1 MTPELEFR
9 SGEVRASSPGRLS
22 GYVARYGSET
32 RIGDFFER
40 VMPGAFRESLADG
53 RNIVAL
59 ADHDRRA
66 LLGSTA
72 SGTLELREDDH
83 GLAFD
88 LRLPNTSVGRDMAA
102 LVEARIVSGCSFG
115 FQVPAGG
122 DTWLD
127 RGDGSMLRELRNV
140 SLHEVTVTPQPAY
153 PDTALAL
160 RSLKAAEDARNFADF
175 LRDPIIFGRRAWL
188 ETCR

>member
-9 SGEVRASSPGRLS
+9 SGEVRASSPGRLT
-22 GYVARYGSET
+22 GYVARFNSET
-32 RIGDFFER
+32 RIGDFAEVIR
-40 VMPGAFRESLADG
+40 AGAFTSSLSDG

-72 SGTLELREDDH
+72 SGTLQLREDSH

-88 LRLPNTSVGRDMAA
+88 LRLPDTSVGRDMAA
-102 LVEARIVSGCSFG
+102 LVEARIVGGCSFG
-115 FQVPAGG
+115 FTVAPGG
-122 DTWLD
+122 DVWTD
-127 RGDGSMLRELRNV
+127 RGDGSMLRELRSV
-140 SLHEVTVTPQPAY
+140 SLHEVTVTPTPAY
-153 PDTALAL
+153 INTEIAL
-160 RSLKAAEDARNFADF
+160 RSRPIVLAV
-175 LRDPIIFGRRAWL
+175 LDPRRAWL

>member
-1 MTPELEFR
+1 MQLEIRTGEL
-9 SGEVRASSPGRLS
+9 RAATPGRLT
-22 GYVARYGSET
+22 GYVARFGSET

-40 VMPGAFRESLADG
+40 VMPGAFRASLADG

-72 SGTLELREDDH
+72 SGTLQLREDDH
-83 GLAFD
+83 GLAFE
-88 LRLPNTSVGRDMAA
+88 LRLPATSVGRDVAV
-102 LVEARIVSGCSFG
+102 LVESGLIQGASFG
-115 FQVPAGG
+115 FHVPEGG

-140 SLHEVTVTPQPAY
+140 ELHEVTVTATPAY
-153 PDTALAL
+153 PDTEVAK
-160 RSLKAAEDARNFADF
+160 RSKPIEQGYAHFHIHRDNNF
-175 LRDPIIFGRRAWL
+175 LWL
-188 ETCR
+188 ELS

>member
-1 MTPELEFR
+1 MKLEIR
-9 SGEVRASSPGRLS
+9 SGELRASSPGRLS
-22 GYVARYGSET
+22 GYVARFNSET
-32 RIGDFFER
+32 RIGDFAEVIR
-40 VMPGAFRESLADG
+40 AGAFKTSLSDG

-72 SGTLELREDDH
+72 SGTLQLREDDH
-83 GLAFD
+83 GLAFE
-88 LRLPNTSVGRDMAA
+88 LRLPDTSVARDIAV
-102 LVEARIVSGCSFG
+102 LVESRVIQGCSFG
-115 FQVPAGG
+115 FMVPPGG

-140 SLHEVTVTPQPAY
+140 ELHEVTVTAQPAY
-153 PDTALAL
+153 PDTEVAK
-160 RSLKAAEDARNFADF
+160 RSMPHIQSFWDMN
-175 LRDPIIFGRRAWL
+175 RAWM

>member
-1 MTPELEFR
+1 MTLEIRTGEL
-9 SGEVRASSPGRLS
+9 RASSPGRLT
-22 GYVARYGSET
+22 GYVARFNSET
-32 RIGDFFER
+32 LIADFHEVIR
-40 VMPGAFRESLADG
+40 AGAFKHSLSDG

-72 SGTLELREDDH
+72 SGTLQLREDAH
-83 GLAFD
+83 GLAFE
-88 LRLPNTSVGRDMAA
+88 LRLPDTSVARDIAV
-102 LVEARIVSGCSFG
+102 LVESRVIQGASFG
-115 FQVPAGG
+115 FIVPPGG

-140 SLHEVTVTPQPAY
+140 ELHEVTVTPTPAHAS
-153 PDTALAL
+153 TEVAK
-160 RSLKAAEDARNFADF
+160 RSRPHQQTHVDLNRV
-175 LRDPIIFGRRAWL
+175 WL

>member
-1 MTPELEFR
+1 MTLEIRTGEL
-9 SGEVRASSPGRLS
+9 RASSTGRLT
-22 GYVARYGSET
+22 GYVARFGSET
-32 RIGDFFER
+32 RISDFFER
-40 VMPGAFRESLADG
+40 VMPGAFRASLADG

-72 SGTLELREDDH
+72 SGTLQLREDEH
-83 GLAFD
+83 GLAFE
-88 LRLPNTSVGRDMAA
+88 LRLPDTSVARDIAV
-102 LVEARIVSGCSFG
+102 LVESRVIQGCSFG
-115 FQVPAGG
+115 FMVPPGG

-140 SLHEVTVTPQPAY
+140 ELAEVTVTATPAY
-153 PDTALAL
+153 ADTEVAK
-160 RSLKAAEDARNFADF
+160 RSRPHQQTHVDLDSRLHAQW
-175 LRDPIIFGRRAWL
+175 WL

>member
-1 MTPELEFR
+1 MTLEIRTGEL
-9 SGEVRASSPGRLS
+9 RASSPGRLQ
-22 GYVARYGSET
+22 GYVARFGSET

-40 VMPGAFRESLADG
+40 VMPGAFRASLADG

-72 SGTLELREDDH
+72 SGTLQLREDEH
-83 GLAFD
+83 GLAFE
-88 LRLPNTSVGRDMAA
+88 LRLPDTSVARDIAV
-102 LVEARIVSGCSFG
+102 LVESRVIQGCSFG
-115 FQVPAGG
+115 FMVPPGG

-140 SLHEVTVTPQPAY
+140 ELAEVTVTATPAY
-153 PDTALAL
+153 ADTEVAK
-160 RSLKAAEDARNFADF
+160 RSRPHQQTHVDLDSRLHAQW
-175 LRDPIIFGRRAWL
+175 WL

>member
-1 MTPELEFR
+1 MTLEIRTGEL
-9 SGEVRASSPGRLS
+9 RASSPGRLT
-22 GYVARYGSET
+22 GYVARFNSET
-32 RIGDFFER
+32 RIADFHEVIR
-40 VMPGAFRESLADG
+40 AGAFKHSLSDG

-72 SGTLELREDDH
+72 SGTLQLREDEH
-83 GLAFD
+83 GLAFE
-88 LRLPNTSVGRDMAA
+88 LRLPATSVARDIAV
-102 LVEARIVSGCSFG
+102 LVESRVIQGASFG
-115 FQVPAGG
+115 FIVPPGG

-140 SLHEVTVTPQPAY
+140 ELAEITVTATPAY
-153 PDTALAL
+153 PDTEVAK
-160 RSLKAAEDARNFADF
+160 RSRPHQQTHVDLNRV
-175 LRDPIIFGRRAWL
+175 WL

>member
-1 MTPELEFR
+1 MKLEIR
-9 SGEVRASSPGRLS
+9 SGELRASSPGRLS
-22 GYVARYGSET
+22 GYVARFNSET
-32 RIGDFFER
+32 RIGDFAEVIR
-40 VMPGAFRESLADG
+40 AGAFKTSLSDG

-72 SGTLELREDDH
+72 SGSLQLREDAH

-88 LRLPNTSVGRDMAA
+88 LRLPDTSVGRDVAV
-102 LVEARIVSGCSFG
+102 LVEGGLIRGASFG
-115 FQVPAGG
+115 FMVPAGG

-140 SLHEVTVTPQPAY
+140 ELHEVTVTAQPAY
-153 PDTALAL
+153 PDTEVAK
-160 RSLKAAEDARNFADF
+160 RSMPSFWEQKDTRIL
-175 LRDPIIFGRRAWL
+175 WL

>member
-22 GYVARYGSET
+22 GYVARFGSET

-40 VMPGAFRESLADG
+40 VMPGAFRASLADG

-72 SGTLELREDDH
+72 SGTLQLREDDH

-88 LRLPNTSVGRDMAA
+88 LALPDTSHGRDVAA
-102 LVEARIVSGCSFG
+102 LVARRDIQGCSFG
-115 FQVPAGG
+115 CTVPPGG

-127 RGDGSMLRELRNV
+127 RGDGSMLRELRSV
-140 SLHEVTVTPQPAY
+140 DLAEVTVTAQPAY
-153 PDTALAL
+153 ASTTLAMRSRPKQYQCFIVGTNQLWLDTV
-160 RSLKAAEDARNFADF
+160 
-175 LRDPIIFGRRAWL
+175 
-188 ETCR
+188 

>member
-9 SGEVRASSPGRLS
+9 SGEVRASSPGRLT
-22 GYVARYGSET
+22 GYVARFNSET
-32 RIGDFFER
+32 RIGDFAEVIR
-40 VMPGAFRESLADG
+40 AGAFTSSLSDG

-88 LRLPNTSVGRDMAA
+88 LRLPATTVGRDMAA
-102 LVEARIVSGCSFG
+102 LVEARIVSNCSFG
-115 FQVPAGG
+115 FTVPSGG

-127 RGDGSMLRELRNV
+127 RGDGAMLRELRHV
-140 SLHEVTVTPQPAY
+140 DLHEVTLTPTPAY
-153 PDTALAL
+153 PNTSVAL
-160 RSLKAAEDARNFADF
+160 RSRPIVLAVADPRH
-175 LRDPIIFGRRAWL
+175 LWL

>member
-1 MTPELEFR
+1 
-9 SGEVRASSPGRLS
+9 
-22 GYVARYGSET
+22 
-32 RIGDFFER
+32 
-40 VMPGAFRESLADG
+40 MPGAFAASLRDG

-72 SGTLELREDDH
+72 SGTLQLREDDH

-88 LRLPNTSVGRDMAA
+88 LRLPDTSVGRDIAV
-102 LVEARIVSGCSFG
+102 LVERRDIQGCSFG
-115 FQVPAGG
+115 FTVPQGG
-122 DTWLD
+122 DNWLD

-140 SLHEVTVTPQPAY
+140 NLAEVTVTPQPAY
-153 PDTALAL
+153 ADTALAL
-160 RSLKAAEDARNFADF
+160 RSRPSLWNTDPDRMARR
-175 LRDPIIFGRRAWL
+175 LWL

>member
-1 MTPELEFR
+1 MKLEIR
-9 SGEVRASSPGRLS
+9 SGELRASSPGRLS
-22 GYVARYGSET
+22 GYVARFNSET
-32 RIGDFFER
+32 RIADFHEVIR
-40 VMPGAFRESLADG
+40 AGAFKHSLSDG

-72 SGTLELREDDH
+72 SGTLQLLEDEH
-83 GLAFD
+83 GLRFE
-88 LRLPNTSVGRDMAA
+88 LRLPDTSVARDIAV
-102 LVEARIVSGCSFG
+102 LVESRVIQGASFG
-115 FQVPAGG
+115 FIVPPGG

-140 SLHEVTVTPQPAY
+140 ELHEVTVTATPAY
-153 PDTALAL
+153 ADTEVAK
-160 RSLKAAEDARNFADF
+160 RSRPPERSFWDCNRV
-175 LRDPIIFGRRAWL
+175 WL